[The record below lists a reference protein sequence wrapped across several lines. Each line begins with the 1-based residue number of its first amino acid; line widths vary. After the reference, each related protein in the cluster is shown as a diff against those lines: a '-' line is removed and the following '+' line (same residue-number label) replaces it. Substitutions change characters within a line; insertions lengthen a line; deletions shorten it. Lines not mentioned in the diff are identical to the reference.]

1 MYIANLRLQNF
12 RNIPFKS
19 FDFKNSINFIVG
31 KNGSGKTSILES
43 IYFLSHSRSFRSSQL
58 NRIINHDYDEF
69 IVYTKA
75 YNQDEV
81 IISLSRKK
89 NSNNISKL
97 NSEIQKNHTEI
108 TRVLPIQLINPES
121 FNIINSGAQQRC
133 KVLDW
138 GAFYLDKTFLKIWQ
152 QTKFLVKQRNSAL
165 KQNYP
170 KTYING
176 IDKKLCEFAD
186 MLDKKRHTYFSK
198 LKPKIYEIL
207 SQFTPNLKLD
217 IDYFRGWNSH
227 KSLTQVL
234 EESFESDNR
243 YNVTNHGP
251 HKADIVLTTNHK
263 PIQDTFSRGQQKLLI
278 CAIKLAQ
285 GEIHNLEN
293 ENKCIYLIDDITS
306 ELDNIHTQTLF
317 NYLKKLKSQVFI
329 TTTEK
334 NKINDFLDLD
344 SHIIEI

>member
-1 MYIANLRLQNF
+1 MYISNLRLQNF

-19 FDFKNSINFIVG
+19 FDFKNSINFIIG

-58 NRIINHDYDEF
+58 NRIINHDANEF
-69 IVYTKA
+69 IIYTKA
-75 YNQDEV
+75 HTPDE
-81 IISLSRKK
+81 ISISLSRKK

-108 TRVLPIQLINPES
+108 TRNLPIQLINPES

-170 KTYING
+170 DAYIAS
-176 IDKKLCEFAD
+176 IDQKLCEFANI
-186 MLDKKRHTYFSK
+186 LDTKRHDYFKK
-198 LKPKIYEIL
+198 LKPKIYDIL
-207 SQFTPNLKLD
+207 SQFNSELKLD
-217 IDYFRGWNSH
+217 IEYYRGWSH
-227 KSLTQVL
+227 QKELEQVL
-234 EESFESDNR
+234 EEGFKYDNK
-243 YNVTNHGP
+243 YNLTNHGP
-251 HKADIVLTTNHK
+251 HKADIVFTINNK
-263 PIQDTFSRGQQKLLI
+263 PIQDIFSRGQQKLLI

-285 GEIHNLEN
+285 GEVHNLEN
-293 ENKCIYLIDDITS
+293 LNNCIYLIDDISS
-306 ELDNIHTQTLF
+306 ELDSIHTQTLF
-317 NYLKKLKSQVFI
+317 DYLKKLKSQVFI
-329 TTTEK
+329 TTTEQ
-334 NKINDFLDLD
+334 NKIANFIDTD
-344 SHIIEI
+344 SYILQI

>member
-19 FDFKNSINFIVG
+19 FNFTDNLNFIIG

-58 NRIINHDYDEF
+58 NRIINHDFDEF
-69 IVYTKA
+69 VIYTKA
-75 YNQDEV
+75 YNPDE
-81 IISLSRKK
+81 ITISLSRKK
-89 NSNNISKL
+89 NNNNISKL

-108 TRVLPIQLINPES
+108 TRNLPIQLINPES

-152 QTKFLVKQRNSAL
+152 QTKFLIKQRNSAL

-170 KTYING
+170 KTYIDS
-176 IDKKLCEFAD
+176 IDNKLYEFAD
-186 MLDKKRHTYFSK
+186 ILDKKRHAYFSK

-207 SQFTPNLKLD
+207 AQFNPDLKLD
-217 IDYFRGWNSH
+217 IEYFRGWSSS
-227 KSLTQVL
+227 KELAQVL
-234 EESFESDNR
+234 GESFDSDNR
-243 YNVTNHGP
+243 YNITNHGP
-251 HKADIVLTTNHK
+251 HKADIVLTINHK
-263 PIQDTFSRGQQKLLI
+263 PVQDTFSRGQQKLLI

-285 GEIHNLEN
+285 GEVHNLEN
-293 ENKCIYLIDDITS
+293 ENKCIYLVDDITS
-306 ELDNIHTQTLF
+306 ELDSTHTKTLF
-317 NYLKKLKSQVFI
+317 EYLKKLRSQVFI

-334 NKINDFLDLD
+334 HKIENFIN
-344 SHIIEI
+344 HENYIIEI

>member
-12 RNIPFKS
+12 RNIPIKS

-58 NRIINHDYDEF
+58 NRIINHDSDEF
-69 IVYTKA
+69 IIYTKA
-75 YNQDEV
+75 YNPDEV
-81 IISLSRKK
+81 VISLSRKK

-108 TRVLPIQLINPES
+108 TRVLPIQLMNPES

-152 QTKFLVKQRNSAL
+152 QTKFLIKQRNSAL

-170 KTYING
+170 KIYIEG

-186 MLDKKRHTYFSK
+186 ILDYKRQAYFTK
-198 LKPKIYEIL
+198 LKPKIYEVL
-207 SQFTPNLKLD
+207 SQFNPDLKLD

-227 KSLTQVL
+227 KSLVQVL

-251 HKADIVLTTNHK
+251 HKADIVLTINHK
-263 PIQDTFSRGQQKLLI
+263 PIQDIFSRGQQKLLI

-285 GEIHNLEN
+285 GEIHNSEN

-306 ELDNIHTQTLF
+306 ELDNTHTKTLF
-317 NYLKKLKSQVFI
+317 SYLKNLKSQVFI

-334 NKINDFLDLD
+334 NKIIDFLDLD

>member
-58 NRIINHDYDEF
+58 NRIINHDCDEF
-69 IVYTKA
+69 IVYTQA

-97 NSEIQKNHTEI
+97 NSEIQKNHSEI

-170 KTYING
+170 KAYING

-186 MLDKKRHTYFSK
+186 ILDKKRHTYFSK

-207 SQFTPNLKLD
+207 SQFNPNLKLD

-263 PIQDTFSRGQQKLLI
+263 PIQDIFSRGQQKLLI

-334 NKINDFLDLD
+334 NNINDFLDLD

>member
-1 MYIANLRLQNF
+1 MYISNLRLQNF

-58 NRIINHDYDEF
+58 NRIINHNCDEF
-69 IVYTKA
+69 ILYTKA
-75 YNQDEV
+75 YNPDE
-81 IISLSRKK
+81 ITISLSRKK

-108 TRVLPIQLINPES
+108 TRNLPIQLINPES

-152 QTKFLVKQRNSAL
+152 QSKFLVKQRNSAL

-170 KTYING
+170 YNYILS
-176 IDKKLCEFAD
+176 IDKKLYEFAEI
-186 MLDKKRHTYFSK
+186 LDYKRQTYFAK
-198 LKPKIYEIL
+198 LKPKVYEIL
-207 SQFTPNLKLD
+207 AKFNPELKLD
-217 IDYFRGWNSH
+217 IEYFRGWNLH
-227 KSLTQVL
+227 KDLSQVL
-234 EESFESDNR
+234 EESFNYDNK
-243 YNVTNHGP
+243 YKVTNHGP
-251 HKADIVLTTNHK
+251 HKADIVLAVDHK
-263 PIQDTFSRGQQKLLI
+263 PIQDIFSRGQQKLLI
-278 CAIKLAQ
+278 CALKLAQ
-285 GEIHNLEN
+285 GEIHNSEN
-293 ENKCIYLIDDITS
+293 NNKCIYLIDDITS
-306 ELDNIHTQTLF
+306 ELDNTHTQTLF

-334 NKINDFLDLD
+334 NKIDEFID
-344 SHIIEI
+344 SDSYILEI

>member
-1 MYIANLRLQNF
+1 MYISNLRLQNF

-19 FDFKNSINFIVG
+19 FDFKENINIIVG

-58 NRIINHDYDEF
+58 SRIVNHGTDEF
-69 IVYTKA
+69 IIYTKSH
-75 YNQDEV
+75 NPDEV
-81 IISLSRKK
+81 TISISRKK

-97 NSEIQKNHTEI
+97 NTEIQKNHTEI
-108 TRVLPIQLINPES
+108 TRTLPIQLINPES

-170 KTYING
+170 YTYIIS
-176 IDKKLCEFAD
+176 IDKKLCEFANL
-186 MLDKKRHTYFSK
+186 LDTKRHLYFTK
-198 LKPKIYEIL
+198 LKPKIHETL
-207 SQFTPNLKLD
+207 GQFNSNLDLD
-217 IDYFRGWNSH
+217 IEYSRGWSSNKELS
-227 KSLTQVL
+227 QVL
-234 EESFESDNR
+234 EEAFNHDNK
-243 YNVTNHGP
+243 YKVTNHGP
-251 HKADIVLTTNHK
+251 HKADIALTVNNK
-263 PIQDTFSRGQQKLLI
+263 PIQDIFSRGQQKLLI

-317 NYLKKLKSQVFI
+317 DYFKKLKSQVFI

-334 NKINDFLDLD
+334 NKIDRFVDLD
-344 SHIIEI
+344 SHILEI